1 MLRSSGA
8 SLLHKSAHGEGAR
21 GEWPPRAE
29 REAGWSRRGRPPYP
43 GPARPADPLRPEDEL
58 GAPVCLESANFL
70 SLPAGYTELGRER
83 YSGTLRSSFSSRL
96 GCDPG
101 R

>member
-29 REAGWSRRGRPPYP
+29 REAGWSRRGRSPYP
-43 GPARPADPLRPEDEL
+43 GPARPGPRTRSGPRMSWALPFASR
-58 GAPVCLESANFL
+58 VRTSSACPQGTQSWGVSGTAVPSVLPF
-70 SLPAGYTELGRER
+70 LPA
-83 YSGTLRSSFSSRL
+83 
-96 GCDPG
+96 
-101 R
+101 